1 MCVSE
6 LQIGFSVTPDWL
18 RKWHK
23 IFESINEHVIW
34 CDVMWCDEIGVQD
47 DYKATN
53 DDDDDWVNTER
64 NKNLSGAN

>member
-23 IFESINEHVIW
+23 IFESINEHN
-34 CDVMWCDEIGVQD
+34 
-47 DYKATN
+47 YS
-53 DDDDDWVNTER
+53 
-64 NKNLSGAN
+64 LH